1 MSTLKDFVAYNQTAG
16 GQQSFRVHGV
26 VTVPSPAFEPVL
38 VEPAIRHRGNW
49 EALELKLVDTGVIAN
64 AVLTEKTVE
73 YLREGHSAF
82 KVLEITHADG
92 GLRID
97 IEDILALE

>member
-1 MSTLKDFVAYNQTAG
+1 MSTLKDFVAYNQTTG
-16 GQQSFRVHGV
+16 DQQSFRVQGV

-49 EALELKLVDTGVIAN
+49 ETLELKLVDTGVIAN

-73 YLREGHSAF
+73 YLREGSCGF
-82 KVLEITHADG
+82 KMLEIIHAEG
-92 GLRID
+92 GLCID
-97 IEDILALE
+97 IEDHLALE